1 MKKTTLTAVLLLS
14 VICAFGQK
22 KAVNRAFS
30 EAKMENPN
38 FQEAR
43 TTIQGALTDPE
54 SKDDAKTWYVAGFI
68 ENTYF
73 EKDNVQ
79 KTLGMTL
86 KDGDGP
92 MYDAL
97 VKSYEYFL
105 KSIALDT
112 LPNEK
117 GKVKPKYVK
126 DIRKTLKQN
135 IDGFANAGVYYF
147 TQKDYKKAYDV
158 WGIYLDIPQLS
169 IMKGEKSGLPADST
183 IAILEFNRALAALQ
197 TQDHALAISA
207 LNEAKGNGYNQND
220 IYKYLVYEYEQ
231 TQDTV
236 NLIQTLQEGEKLFKN
251 EMVEVKDE
259 MGNTVMDENGQP
271 KMQKENTYT
280 LKLINLYIY
289 SGKYDEAIAT
299 LDAILAEEPDKA
311 EYWNVKGNLY
321 ESQKKYDQS
330 IECFEKA
337 IEIDPTY
344 ADALGNLGRIYFN
357 LAVQKNNEISSITD
371 NVKYAEAREKE
382 VIPLF
387 EKSRPYYEKAY
398 ELKPGEPDY
407 KYALRNI
414 YYNLNDAEKLKA
426 IEGQ

>member
-1 MKKTTLTAVLLLS
+1 MKKTTLTVVLLLS
-14 VICAFGQK
+14 IICAFGQK

-30 EAKMENPN
+30 EAKMEKPN

-43 TTIQGALTDPE
+43 DNIKGALTNPE
-54 SKDDAKTWYVAGFI
+54 TKDDAKTWYVAGFV
-68 ENTYF
+68 ENSYF

-105 KSIALDT
+105 QAIALDT

-117 GKVKPKYVK
+117 GKIKPRYVK

-135 IDGFANAGVYYF
+135 IDGYANAGVYYF
-147 TQKDYKKAYDV
+147 TQKEYKKAYDV
-158 WGIYLDIPQLS
+158 WGIYLNIPKMS
-169 IMKGEKSGLPADST
+169 IMKGEKEGLPADST
-183 IAILEFNRALAALQ
+183 LAILEFNRALAALQ
-197 TQDHALAISA
+197 T
-207 LNEAKGNGYNQND
+207 N
-220 IYKYLVYEYEQ
+220 EYEM
-231 TQDTV
+231 TQDTA
-236 NLIQTLQEGEKLFKN
+236 NLIKTLQEGEKLFKN

-259 MGNTVMDENGQP
+259 NGNT

-280 LKLINLYIY
+280 LKLINLYIF

-299 LDAILAEEPDKA
+299 LESVLADEPNNA

-337 IEIDPTY
+337 ISINPSY
-344 ADALGNLGRIYFN
+344 ADALGSIGRVYFN
-357 LAVQKNNEISSITD
+357 LAVQKNNEISTITD
-371 NVKYAEAREKE
+371 NAKYTEAREKE
-382 VIPLF
+382 VLPLF

-398 ELKPGEPDY
+398 ELKPDEPDY